1 MKLSIAEIGNV
12 RYERAL
18 LLQEYLREK
27 RFAGKI
33 EDTLILLEHDSVIT
47 LGRRGKFENILIGRE
62 KLKGK
67 NVEIIEVTRGGDV
80 TYHGPGQLVG
90 YLIFDLKNH
99 GSSVGKF
106 VWNIE
111 EVFIRLMMDFYHVE
125 ARRDSGVYTGVWV
138 GNDKITA
145 IGLAVRRWVT
155 MHGFAFNINTDL
167 DCYRWINPCGITD
180 RGVTSI
186 EKIMGCRQD
195 SDRVSTAVSEKFC
208 EIFGME
214 GEKKKGGLNEIFP
227 GFSEWTLNR

>member
-1 MKLSIAEIGNV
+1 MKLSIAQIGNV
-12 RYERAL
+12 GYGRAL
-18 LLQEYLREK
+18 LLQEYLREL

-33 EDTLILLEHDSVIT
+33 EDTLILLEHESVIT

-62 KLKGK
+62 KLKKK
-67 NVEIIEVTRGGDV
+67 NVEIFEVTRGGDV

-90 YLIFDLKNH
+90 YLIFDLKDH

-106 VWNIE
+106 VRDIE
-111 EVFIRLMMDFYHVE
+111 EVFISLLMDSYHVE
-125 ARRDSGVYTGVWV
+125 ARRDSGVYTGVWI

-186 EKIMGCRQD
+186 EKIAGIRQD
-195 SDRVSTAVSEKFC
+195 FDKVSGAVSDKFC
-208 EIFGME
+208 EVFGME
-214 GEKKKGGLNEIFP
+214 GEKKNGGLNELFP
-227 GFSEWTLNR
+227 GFSEWALNR